1 MDKDLPAPEE
11 GWPNVFRGYKSG
23 DVEVRRHTGEP
34 SHSHDSTLSCLRTL
48 LHCRRRSSPQ
58 TVKDCP
64 HSTLTEMEMMAYVTE
79 IRLSGGWSGVAPSS
93 CPEVELEVIEEYLQ
107 EHSLEVQH
115 AHMPASPQSTTGP
128 QPHTLLHQG
137 GRIIENSWSGQHAY
151 EWHCGSNPPYEE
163 YEEQAP
169 PPAWPCP
176 HDNQWEHITYSYEAP
191 AYIDSDSQSSC
202 SQYQEYQDSPSP
214 SSDRESGKDRDSL
227 TLAPFSA
234 GKRKE
239 RLFQFLFEM
248 LQTPSMR
255 SCIWWVQSSSGTFQ
269 FSSQNKER
277 LAQLWGRRKGNRKT
291 MTYQKMARAL
301 RNYSRTGEIQKVKR
315 KLTYQFDEKTL
326 RGLRGDSNRA

>member
-1 MDKDLPAPEE
+1 MLA
-11 GWPNVFRGYKSG
+11 
-23 DVEVRRHTGEP
+23 
-34 SHSHDSTLSCLRTL
+34 
-48 LHCRRRSSPQ
+48 
-58 TVKDCP
+58 
-64 HSTLTEMEMMAYVTE
+64 EMETMAYVTE
-79 IRLSGGWSGVAPSS
+79 IRLSGGRGAWSGAAPSS
-93 CPEVELEVIEEYLQ
+93 CPEVDLEVIEEYLQ
-107 EHSLEVQH
+107 EHSLEVQP
-115 AHMPASPQSTTGP
+115 AHTPASPPGTMGQQT
-128 QPHTLLHQG
+128 HTHSHQG
-137 GRIIENSWSGQHAY
+137 TRIIENSWSGQHAY
-151 EWHCGSNPPYEE
+151 EWHCGSHTPNEE

-169 PPAWPCP
+169 PPVWPSP
-176 HDNQWEHITYSYEAP
+176 HDNQWDHITYAYEAP
-191 AYIDSDSQSSC
+191 AYIDSDSQSSS

-214 SSDRESGKDRDSL
+214 SSDRGGRKDRDSL
-227 TLAPFSA
+227 PLAPLS

-315 KLTYQFDEKTL
+315 KLTYRFDEKTL
-326 RGLRGDSNRA
+326 RGLQGDSNTV